1 MAINLLL
8 RLTILPFF
16 TTTSSPDSPTNRRI
30 LILLDD
36 FALKSP
42 HSLFFNSLQSRNN
55 FNLDF
60 RLADDPKLSLQR

>member
-16 TTTSSPDSPTNRRI
+16 TTSSSPDSPTNRRI

-36 FALKSP
+36 FALNSP
-42 HSLFFNSLQSRNN
+42 HLFFNSRQSRNN